1 MAERLT
7 ILVADD
13 DKTHALWLKD
23 ALAQM
28 GMESQQA
35 SNFNA
40 LKEIA
45 ERSQFDVL
53 LLSSDFSG
61 CSGLDGFEKVKENLP
76 ELPVVVCV
84 PPDAEALTLEYVQQ
98 GARGFIQRGTLGSQS
113 VAAIIQQAYERQLS
127 YNAIRESQRQL
138 DNLIS
143 NLPGFVYR
151 CRNDTEWTME
161 YLSAGFSALTGYDP
175 EDFIQNKKR
184 TFNQIIHA
192 DDRERIWQEIQRA
205 IKKHQRFQLEYR
217 IMTSDQQERWVWE
230 QGNAVKCDPKQI
242 ILEGFISD
250 ITEKKN
256 REIQMSS
263 LISIGAI
270 LRDTLH
276 IEDFAKRIL
285 DVLMHFFQ
293 INDSVFFTLSHQ
305 GDRIRA
311 VSSNGEFK
319 FNIGQEISLENC
331 ISKTAIEKKEIVTID
346 QLPEGEKLCE
356 SFKIQTTPYIAF
368 IPLSAQMKVLGLLV
382 IGRQKP
388 FAQPDLKAF
397 EAIADMLAY
406 ALERSDLYQ
415 KTERQ
420 LKRLESLHAID
431 QAITSIFDIKVVNKI
446 LLDQT
451 RKELKADA
459 ADILLLNPALN
470 MLEYSA
476 RSGFI
481 EQRMR
486 PDRIA
491 LTTSLAG
498 QVLLENKA
506 IACPDL
512 HTNPAGS
519 LSSDIQIEKFQAYF
533 ANPLSV
539 KGAAIGVIETFF
551 RNPFYPDQEWL
562 SFFEALSTQAAVAHD
577 AHRQYADLQKLQQSV
592 SSSFK
597 STLETWSQSLELH
610 ALEVPGHIQR
620 VVKESLHLAELVGIP
635 QDQLPNIEY
644 GALLHD
650 IGKLGVMDQILR
662 KKGSL
667 TDEEWKEIKCHP
679 QIARDLLSNVKILKD
694 ALDIPYSHHENWD
707 GSGYPQGLK
716 GEQIPLPA
724 RIFAV
729 VETFDALI
737 SDQPYRQAWSRQAA
751 IQYLRDQR
759 GKKFDPSVVDTFLS
773 HLLPNSTR

>member
-1 MAERLT
+1 MAERLAVLIAESDRT
-7 ILVADD
+7 N
-13 DKTHALWLKD
+13 ALWLKS

-28 GMESQQA
+28 GMDSQQVL
-35 SNFNA
+35 NYKA
-40 LKEIA
+40 LKDSA
-45 ERSQFDVL
+45 QQTRFDVL

-61 CSGLDGFEKVKENLP
+61 CFGLDGYKKVKENLP
-76 ELPVVVCV
+76 EMPVVVCV
-84 PPDAEALTLEYVQQ
+84 PSDAEALALEYVRQ
-98 GARGFIQRGTLGSQS
+98 GARGFIQRGTLGSHS

-127 YNAIRESQRQL
+127 YNTIKESQRQL

-151 CRNDTEWTME
+151 CRNDMDWTME
-161 YLSAGFSALTGYDP
+161 FLSAGFSTLTGYDP
-175 EDFIQNKKR
+175 EEFIQNR
-184 TFNQIIHA
+184 QMTFNQIVHA

-205 IKKHQRFQLEYR
+205 IQKHQRFQLEYR
-217 IMTSDQQERWVWE
+217 IITRDQQEKWVWE
-230 QGNAVKCDPKQI
+230 QGNAVTDDPKQI

-276 IEDFAKRIL
+276 IEDFAERIL
-285 DVLMHFFQ
+285 DVLMHFYQ
-293 INDSVFFTLSHQ
+293 INDSAFFTLSHQ
-305 GDRIRA
+305 GDRMHA
-311 VSSNGEFK
+311 VSSNGGFK
-319 FNIGQEISLENC
+319 VDVGQKIKLDDCIG
-331 ISKTAIEKKEIVTID
+331 KTAIEKKEIIVID
-346 QLPEGEKLCE
+346 QHLQGEKLCE
-356 SFKIQTTPYIAF
+356 NFKIQSIPFMAF

-382 IGRQKP
+382 IGRHKP
-388 FAQPDLKAF
+388 FVQPDLKAF
-397 EAIADMLAY
+397 EAIADMLAS
-406 ALERSDLYQ
+406 ALERSNLYQ

-446 LLDQT
+446 LLDQA

-476 RSGFI
+476 KSGFV
-481 EQRMR
+481 EQRLQ
-486 PDRIA
+486 PDKIA
-491 LTTSLAG
+491 LTTSIAG
-498 QVLLENKA
+498 QVLLDNRA
-506 IACPDL
+506 ISCADL
-512 HTNPAGS
+512 NASP
-519 LSSDIQIEKFQAYF
+519 LSSLNSHTRTQQFQAYF
-533 ANPLSV
+533 AKPLSV
-539 KGAAIGVIETFF
+539 KGVAIGVMEVFF
-551 RNPFYPDQEWL
+551 RKPFYPDQDWL
-562 SFFEALSTQAAVAHD
+562 SFFEAISTQAAVAHD

-597 STLETWSQSLELH
+597 STLETWSRSLELH

-620 VVKESLHLAELVGIP
+620 VVKESLQLAKLVGIP
-635 QDQLPNIEY
+635 QDQLTNIEY

-662 KKGSL
+662 KKGNL
-667 TDEEWKEIKCHP
+667 TDDEWEQIKCHP
-679 QIARDLLSNVKILKD
+679 KIARDLLSNVKILKD

-716 GEQIPLPA
+716 GEKIPLPA

-737 SDQPYRQAWSRQAA
+737 SDQPYRQAWSRQDA
-751 IQYLRDQR
+751 IHYLKDQR
-759 GKKFDPSVVDTFLS
+759 GKKFDPGVVDAFLD
-773 HLLPNSTR
+773 HLPLNES